1 MQITRSARHSPS
13 LSRLWTQKRL
23 PTYTPFLTSYLRKI
37 KDKVSEKTT
46 ASGD

>member
-1 MQITRSARHSPS
+1 MQPMVPKILT
-13 LSRLWTQKRL
+13 TD
-23 PTYTPFLTSYLRKI
+23 TPFLTSYLRKI